1 MDGSVRLEVSESRDN
16 LPAAATTI
24 SPAIQQPTSG
34 AAVSAGTLIIY
45 MRQTEAGAWEVQDA
59 EAKQGGWFRDQKT
72 AFTYIRRTFGRD
84 VRTVVTPSA
93 TRF

>member
-1 MDGSVRLEVSESRDN
+1 
-16 LPAAATTI
+16 
-24 SPAIQQPTSG
+24 
-34 AAVSAGTLIIY
+34 